1 MYKKGNFH
9 VLWKFSS
16 RGGENMKYDYEI
28 NSSTLAIIS
37 IDDFSCKVLEE
48 EAEYI
53 VNKPSFDVI
62 DDSCKYFGSSYKG
75 RYEGT
80 KSLIG
85 MNYKLPIIIEESRNI
100 IFFPTS
106 SPQVNDCC
114 WISLNKISDY
124 YVENDNV
131 YIFFKNHSKLK
142 LNISFFTLENQI
154 LRASRLESVLRH
166 RKNNE
171 NK

>member
-1 MYKKGNFH
+1 
-9 VLWKFSS
+9 
-16 RGGENMKYDYEI
+16 MKHEYEI
-28 NSSTLAIIS
+28 NNSTLAVIS
-37 IDDFSCKVLEE
+37 IDDTTCKVLEE
-48 EAEYI
+48 EAEYT
-53 VNKPSFDVI
+53 VNKSSYEII
-62 DDSCKYFGSSYKG
+62 DNSCKYFGSSYKG

-106 SPQVNDCC
+106 SPQLNECC

-124 YVENDNV
+124 VVENNNV
-131 YIFFKNHSKLK
+131 YIFFKNGFKLK
-142 LNISFFTLENQI
+142 VNISFFTLENQI

-166 RKNNE
+166 RKNSE